1 MAKFCTKCGKKLE
14 DGEICSFVKVKKTT
28 EAKEVRST
36 TERTTSS
43 GTDFNWYVNSFIDII
58 KGIIVRPIDTIKKFS
73 AEKYFTLGI
82 IIIILNALL
91 TGVMVYLVNEEAPGF
106 ISMMLSLLGAD
117 SFSFGALFDVSFMKV
132 LLYVALF
139 MLVGFGVS
147 GLMIYVMAGPLFKT
161 NISIKRTFALIGT
174 CATLTILTTIVAIIA
189 VYIST
194 KAFLVVLL
202 LAGVLYLCHL
212 YHGIQ
217 KISNIDENKQG
228 YTFLVAVAVATFA
241 VVYVLPKLLF

>member
-1 MAKFCTKCGKKLE
+1 MAKFCTKCGRKLE
-14 DGEICSFVKVKKTT
+14 DGKPCPCEKEEKKVEKEESTEKKVSRSEPTT
-28 EAKEVRST
+28 
-36 TERTTSS
+36 
-43 GTDFNWYVNSFIDII
+43 DINWYVNSFIDMI
-58 KGIIVRPIDTIKKFS
+58 KGIFVKPIDTIKKF
-73 AEKYFTLGI
+73 ATEEYFILGI
-82 IIIILNALL
+82 IVIILNALL